1 MKKLILTSILSLSFA
16 FTYAQGVLTFEKT
29 THEFGDVKETGGPIS
44 VDFKFKNSGDQPII
58 ISNVQASCGCTTP
71 DWTKT
76 PVGPGQTG
84 YIKAQYNPLGR
95 PGQFNKSMTVTSNA
109 TEGTTVVFI
118 KGNVVPDAA
127 TVAAPTDGSSPAV
140 TPSMPMPKVTPD
152 PDSTTSPRSKPS
164 AKPNNS
170 IKKDVAPKSKSSKS
184 SSSAKKTTT
193 TKKTTSKT
201 TIK

>member
-1 MKKLILTSILSLSFA
+1 MKKLILSSILSLGFA
-16 FTYAQGVLTFEKT
+16 LSYAQGVLTFEKT
-29 THEFGDVKETGGPIS
+29 THEFGDVKETGGPIA

-84 YIKAQYNPLGR
+84 FIKAQYNPLGR

-127 TVAAPTDGSSPAV
+127 TVAAPTDGSAPAV
-140 TPSMPMPKVTPD
+140 TPSMPTPKVTPEGEGSES
-152 PDSTTSPRSKPS
+152 PQSPSTV
-164 AKPNNS
+164 KPNS
-170 IKKDVAPKSKSSKS
+170 GIKKDVAPKSKSSSSKS
-184 SSSAKKTTT
+184 SSKKSTT

-201 TIK
+201 TTK